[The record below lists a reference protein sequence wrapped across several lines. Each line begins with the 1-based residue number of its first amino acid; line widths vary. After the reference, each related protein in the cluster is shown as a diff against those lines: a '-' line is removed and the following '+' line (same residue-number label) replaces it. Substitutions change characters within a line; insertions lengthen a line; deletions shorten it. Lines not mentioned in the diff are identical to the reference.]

1 MRRDKNTPGRHRPA
15 VRPMTTLAVLLLF
28 LLGAATPTATAA
40 VTATATGTS
49 AAAPPALGS
58 PSYTNGELAE
68 RETERGHGVRRGPR
82 HAVPLPPPNAPVAPD
97 RAPAVRVPPTHA
109 PGVAPRTDDGRARPS
124 SLSVLHCVFRC

>member
-28 LLGAATPTATAA
+28 LLGVAAPTASAAVATP
-40 VTATATGTS
+40 ATGS
-49 AAAPPALGS
+49 ATAAPPALGS

-82 HAVPLPPPNAPVAPD
+82 HAEPLPFPDAPAAPD
-97 RAPAVRVPPTHA
+97 RAAGVRAPATCGPGVPPR
-109 PGVAPRTDDGRARPS
+109 PGDGRARPS
-124 SLSVLHCVFRC
+124 ARSVLHCVFRC